1 MSKVICNSL
10 YIGSTILSFI
20 LALANSAIGADVSTT
35 LKISAHE
42 SATTDT
48 PEYSSYLESD
58 RDIWD
63 GTIQITPVS
72 QLVDIRPTDW
82 SFQALKFLSQRY
94 GIVVDNFSHTFQGNK
109 SVTRS
114 EFAIQLNA
122 AIARLNEMNAAK
134 NAELISQEDLSV
146 IQRLHSEFAVELAAL
161 PKRVED
167 LQTEVSQL
175 TAQQFSP
182 TAKLTGE
189 VIFAVSGVNGDR
201 KADDDED
208 VNESIILSDRVWLN
222 FDMSFNESDRLFVRL
237 EAENTPSLDDAT
249 GTEMTR
255 LGFYG
260 DSDNVFDL
268 NQLEYR
274 FAVSKAAKLYVTSDS
289 TDVRPVANS
298 DNAFSISGR
307 GAISRFGRYS
317 PLYRLDFGA
326 LVRLKYEFSDIAS
339 LSLGLADDDAD
350 DADDAQSS
358 LGGDT
363 DGAVVQLTLEPS
375 DRIDVVLAYQRDR
388 NKYGAIAQLILEPT
402 DDLELGLTYIRFYD
416 NLDTGT
422 GSELANDPFDD
433 ESEYITTSSYGLET
447 NIRVGS
453 DLTIGGW
460 LGLTTATAN
469 DLAGQPEATIFNYAL
484 TLAFP
489 DLGTEDSL
497 AGIVIGQPPKVTSN
511 DFGTDYI
518 DRDTSLHLE
527 FFYRWQATD
536 NIAIT
541 PGLLII
547 TSPEHNENNDAIY
560 LGTVRTTLRF

>member
-10 YIGSTILSFI
+10 FIGSSVLSLI

-35 LKISAHE
+35 SGISVNE

-48 PEYSSYLESD
+48 TESTSYLKSD

-63 GTIQITPVS
+63 GTIQVTPVS
-72 QLVDIRPTDW
+72 QLADIKPTDW
-82 SFQALKFLSQRY
+82 SFQALKFLSERY
-94 GIVVDNFSHTFQGNK
+94 GIVVNDLNHTFQGNK
-109 SVTRS
+109 SVTRY
-114 EFAIQLNA
+114 EFAILLNT
-122 AIARLNEMNAAK
+122 AIARLNELNAAK
-134 NAELISQEDLSV
+134 NAGLIGQEDLAI
-146 IQRLHSEFAVELAAL
+146 IQRLQSDFATQLAVL
-161 PKRVED
+161 PKRVEN
-167 LQTEVSQL
+167 LAAEVADL

-182 TAKLTGE
+182 TAKLSGE
-189 VIFAVSGVNGDR
+189 VIFAVSGVNGAR
-201 KADDDED
+201 KANDDED
-208 VNESIILSDRVWLN
+208 IDESIIFSDRIWLN
-222 FDMSFNESDRLFVRL
+222 FDINFNESDRLFVRL

-260 DSDNVFDL
+260 DSDNAFDL

-274 FAVSKAAKLYVTSDS
+274 FAVSKAAKLYITSDS
-289 TDVRPVANS
+289 TDVRRVANS
-298 DNAFSISGR
+298 DNAFSISGL

-326 LVRLKYEFSDIAS
+326 IVRLKYEFSDVAS

-350 DADDAQSS
+350 DADDAESS

-363 DGAVVQLTLEPS
+363 DGAVAQLTLEPS

-388 NKYGAIAQLILEPT
+388 NKYGAIAQIILEPT
-402 DDLELGLTYIRFYD
+402 DDLELGLSYVRFYD

-447 NIRVGS
+447 NIKMNS
-453 DLTIGGW
+453 SITIGGW
-460 LGLTTATAN
+460 VGLTTAQAQ
-469 DLAGQPEATIFNYAL
+469 DLSGNPQATIFNYAL

-497 AGIVIGQPPKVTSN
+497 AGVVIGQPPKVTSN

-527 FFYRWQATD
+527 FFYRWQVTD

-547 TSPEHNENNDAIY
+547 TNPEHNENNDTIY

>member
-10 YIGSTILSFI
+10 YIGSTVFSLILV
-20 LALANSAIGADVSTT
+20 LANSVIGADVSTT
-35 LKISAHE
+35 SRISTNE
-42 SATTDT
+42 SAATGTI
-48 PEYSSYLESD
+48 EYTSYLESD
-58 RDIWD
+58 CLISDSM
-63 GTIQITPVS
+63 IQVTPVS
-72 QLVDIRPTDW
+72 QLADISPNDW
-82 SFQALKFLSQRY
+82 RLQALKFLTERY
-94 GIVVDNFSHTFQGNK
+94 GIAVNDFNQTFQGRK

-114 EFAIQLNA
+114 EFATQLNA
-122 AIARLNEMNAAK
+122 TIARLNEMNAAK
-134 NAELISQEDLSV
+134 NAKLIRQEDLSI
-146 IQRLHSEFAVELAAL
+146 IQRLQAEFAVELAAL
-161 PKRVED
+161 PERVKNLE
-167 LQTEVSQL
+167 TEVDWL
-175 TAQQFSP
+175 AAEQFSP

-201 KADDDED
+201 KADDDENVD
-208 VNESIILSDRVWLN
+208 ESIIFSDRVWLN

-274 FAVSKAAKLYVTSDS
+274 FSLSKAAKLYITSDS

-298 DNAFSISGR
+298 DNAFSVSGR

-326 LVRLKYEFSDIAS
+326 IVRLKYEFSDIAS

-350 DADDAQSS
+350 DADDAESS

-363 DGAVVQLTLEPS
+363 DGVVAQLTLEPS

-388 NKYGAIAQLILEPT
+388 DKSGAIAQLILEPI
-402 DDLELGLTYIRFYD
+402 DDLELGFTYVRFYD

-447 NIRVGS
+447 HIQISSGF
-453 DLTIGGW
+453 TIGGW
-460 LGLTTATAN
+460 VGLTTAKAQ
-469 DLAGQPEATIFNYAL
+469 DLSGKPQATIFNYAL

-497 AGIVIGQPPKVTSN
+497 AGVVIGQPPKVTNN
-511 DFGTDYI
+511 DLGTEYADS
-518 DRDTSLHLE
+518 DTSLHLE
-527 FFYRWQATD
+527 FFYRWQATE

-547 TSPEHNENNDAIY
+547 TNPEHNEENDTIY
-560 LGTVRTTLRF
+560 LGTVRTTLTF